1 MVIGLRFHSS
11 IILWRITSDPWKPS
25 LSSMITVPEE
35 DDDSA
40 LQQIEIQS
48 FSITLLTLLL
58 LLLFMYVCMYVSSW
72 RCESSFTCIAVS
84 LLILYSV
91 SVFVLHILTSF
102 TLWLSYCS
110 KKLVSSKI
118 SNYIILNYD

>member
-48 FSITLLTLLL
+48 FSITLFTMLL
-58 LLLFMYVCMYVSSW
+58 LLLFMYVCMYRVGDVSP
-72 RCESSFTCIAVS
+72 V
-84 LLILYSV
+84 LLVLLYH
-91 SVFVLHILTSF
+91 F
-102 TLWLSYCS
+102 
-110 KKLVSSKI
+110 
-118 SNYIILNYD
+118 